1 MAKHA
6 KSVFAQDVEGLI
18 SADLP
23 LHLRVQ
29 GRIRAT
35 ILNGSFAPGSR
46 LPSSRLLACDFKV
59 SRHTVEW
66 ALSDLEAEGFIERKR
81 GSGTYVATAI
91 PLRELV
97 PSGALALPIESCAH
111 EPSRRGNA
119 ISIYATQAEPVVA
132 RAFHSS
138 SPALDLFPK
147 RIWSRLV
154 RRALSRRDIDPW
166 GYGASAGLK
175 ELRRA
180 VAEHVAVTRGIRCVA
195 EQIIV
200 VTSIQQAI
208 DLAAR
213 VLCDVGDDAWFE
225 EPGYPIGRYLLR
237 SAGLNVVPIPID
249 ADGFDPERA
258 LQTAPHAKL
267 AYVTPSHQYP
277 TGALMPLD
285 RRLALLEW
293 ARTRGGWILEDDY
306 DGDFRYEGRSPAALQ
321 ALDPGGRVIYIGTFT
336 KMMFPALRLSYMVV
350 PEELVSIFDTMKHLA
365 DGFTTLHTQVAL
377 AEFIDGGHLAA
388 HLRHMLRE
396 YDTRRLALIE
406 AIAPLAGLL
415 ELGPASAGF
424 HVTAYLK
431 GDQDDRAVAQACA
444 RRGVDLHPLS
454 PFYVNKPRPGLLFG
468 FACACPEQIARGMT
482 IVRESLG

>member
-1 MAKHA
+1 MANHA
-6 KSVFAQDVEGLI
+6 QSVFVQDVEGLT

-29 GRIRAT
+29 RRIRTT
-35 ILNGSFAPGSR
+35 ILNGGFAPGSR

-81 GSGTYVATAI
+81 GSGTYVAMTI
-91 PLRELV
+91 PQLELV
-97 PSGALALPIESCAH
+97 PSGVLALPGNSCAQ
-111 EPSRRGNA
+111 EPSRRSNA
-119 ISIYATQAEPVVA
+119 ISIYSTQAEPAAA
-132 RAFHSS
+132 RAFTPSI
-138 SPALDLFPK
+138 PALDLFPK

-154 RRALSRRDIDPW
+154 SRALSRRDIDSW

-180 VAEHVAVTRGIRCVA
+180 VAEHVAVTRGIRCGA
-195 EQIIV
+195 DQIVV
-200 VTSIQQAI
+200 VTSIQQAV

-225 EPGYPIGRYLLR
+225 EPGYPIARYLLQ
-237 SAGLNVVPIPID
+237 SAGLNVIPVPTD
-249 ADGFDPERA
+249 ADGFDLDRA
-258 LQTAPHAKL
+258 LQMAPHGKL

-277 TGALMPLD
+277 TGALMTLD
-285 RRLALLEW
+285 RRLALVEW

-306 DGDFRYEGRSPAALQ
+306 DGDFRYEGRSLAALQ

-336 KMMFPALRLSYMVV
+336 KMMFPALRLSYIVV
-350 PEELVSIFDTMKHLA
+350 PEKLVSIFDTMKHLA
-365 DGFTTLHTQVAL
+365 DGFTALQTQAAL
-377 AEFIDGGHLAA
+377 TEFIDGGHLAA

-396 YDTRRLALIE
+396 YNTRRLTLIE

-415 ELGPASAGF
+415 ELGPSRAGL
-424 HVTAYLK
+424 HVAAYFK
-431 GDQDDRAVAQACA
+431 GDQDDRAIVQACG
-444 RRGVDLHPLS
+444 RRGIDLHPLS
-454 PFYVNKPRPGLLFG
+454 NYYANKPRLGLLFG
-468 FACACPEQIARGMT
+468 FACASPEEIVRGMT
-482 IVRESLG
+482 IVRESFG